1 LNLKSSDIDR
11 STTVDKVVAVLRRAM
26 FDGDLNPGE
35 QLREIALSRSLA
47 VSRGTIREALRVLT
61 ADGLAVHSPNRGV
74 TVRKLTAEEI
84 DDIFAARLVLE
95 TEAARASAKCPD
107 RALWRLEAAMADY
120 AQAAATDDPLRAA
133 DAHVSYH
140 AAMVGLVGS
149 RRLEDM
155 ERSLMRDLQ
164 LVIGTI
170 DKDRDD
176 LPTEIKKHRTLTRLL
191 TSRQVAEAIQCIAD
205 ELSHAKSFVIQHCT
219 AANQAGDPVGM
230 RARGD

>member
-1 LNLKSSDIDR
+1 MKLKSSDIDR

-35 QLREIALSRSLA
+35 QLREVTLSQSLA
-47 VSRGTIREALRVLT
+47 VSRSTIREALRVLT

-74 TVRKLTAEEI
+74 TVRKLTPLEI

-95 TEAARASAKCPD
+95 TEAARASASCPD
-107 RALWRLEAAMADY
+107 KALQRLEKAMSDY
-120 AQAAATDDPLRAA
+120 DAVAATDDPLRAA
-133 DAHVSYH
+133 DAHVNYH

-164 LVIGTI
+164 LVIGSI

-176 LPTEIKKHRTLTRLL
+176 LSTEIKKHRTLTRLL
-191 TSRQVAEAIQCIAD
+191 TSREVNEAIRCIET
-205 ELSHAKSFVIQHCT
+205 ELSHAKRFVIIHST
-219 AANQAGDPVGM
+219 EPAENKDAV
-230 RARGD
+230 